1 MSAKRMSQKLT
12 IMDVIKGLLFCFVIL
27 LFSGF
32 LFLFVKLFIEDNI
45 LNIENPSYA
54 IIGGGLILIIF
65 GLIIGFSKVRQAGYS
80 KNIVAEL
87 LKIIKSK
94 K

>member
-1 MSAKRMSQKLT
+1 
-12 IMDVIKGLLFCFVIL
+12 MDVIKGLLFCLVLF

-32 LFLFVKLFIEDNI
+32 LFLIPKLFIEDNI
-45 LNIENPSYA
+45 LNIENPLYA
-54 IIGGGLILIIF
+54 INGLVIFPIIF
-65 GLIIGFSKVRQAGYS
+65 GLIIGFSRVRQAGYS